1 MDARTPVRDET
12 LRLDDDDDDAMAT
25 PMEAFAAMQRKL
37 REDSKTYESL
47 SEGACDS
54 MTTTTTTTS
63 RKDGCG
69 QWMRGFFVGFCCE
82 E

>member
-1 MDARTPVRDET
+1 MFGHVEQSHRTHARAQET
-12 LRLDDDDDDAMAT
+12 SPLRTAELVQRRRETMAT

-54 MTTTTTTTS
+54 AMTTTTTTT
-63 RKDGCG
+63 K
-69 QWMRGFFVGFCCE
+69 E
-82 E
+82 EEGNV

>member
-1 MDARTPVRDET
+1 MFGHVEQSHRTHARTRAQET
-12 LRLDDDDDDAMAT
+12 SPLRTAELVQRRRETMAT

-54 MTTTTTTTS
+54 AMTTTTTT
-63 RKDGCG
+63 K
-69 QWMRGFFVGFCCE
+69 E
-82 E
+82 EEGNV

>member
-1 MDARTPVRDET
+1 MFGHVEHSHFFRDLFFSRGDASERRTR
-12 LRLDDDDDDAMAT
+12 RDAMTT

-54 MTTTTTTTS
+54 AMTTTTTTT
-63 RKDGCG
+63 K
-69 QWMRGFFVGFCCE
+69 E
-82 E
+82 EEGNV